1 MSKPF
6 KTCPDCGA
14 HLDAG
19 ERCTCKDAELREATP
34 AASDEAAQLAT
45 ANPHEPALA
54 PGA

>member
-1 MSKPF
+1 MSKY
-6 KTCPDCGA
+6 KTCPECGA

-19 ERCTCKDAELREATP
+19 EICECKKAAPEAGN
-34 AASDEAAQLAT
+34 EAGERAT